1 MQTHA
6 STVATGAWIKP
17 ARIVRRAMHL
27 AARLARVALRWHEL
41 ARQRRALL
49 RLDDRMLKDIG
60 ISRADAVGEA
70 SRPFWDEG
78 GDPWRHWH

>member
-1 MQTHA
+1 MQPHV
-6 STVATGAWIKP
+6 STVATGARINQ
-17 ARIVRRAMHL
+17 ARILRRVRDL
-27 AARLARVALRWHEL
+27 AVRSALAALRWHEL

-78 GDPWRHWH
+78 GDPWRR